1 MAFELS
7 GKLIEKFDT
16 QQVSEKFKKR
26 EFVVE
31 KEENNGGMV
40 FTEIIK
46 FQLVQDKCGL
56 LDPFALHDELKVS
69 FNIKGSRWEKEG
81 RVSYFTNLDAW
92 RIEKIGA
99 EGTGSAASTGDTP
112 FPSEEPSFAS
122 DSDDS
127 DDLPF

>member
-26 EFVVE
+26 EFVIE

-56 LDPFALHDELKVS
+56 LDPFALHDELKIS

-92 RIEKIGA
+92 RIEKVGA
-99 EGTGSAASTGDTP
+99 EGTGTTIPTGDTP
-112 FPSEEPSFAS
+112 FPSEEPSFAN